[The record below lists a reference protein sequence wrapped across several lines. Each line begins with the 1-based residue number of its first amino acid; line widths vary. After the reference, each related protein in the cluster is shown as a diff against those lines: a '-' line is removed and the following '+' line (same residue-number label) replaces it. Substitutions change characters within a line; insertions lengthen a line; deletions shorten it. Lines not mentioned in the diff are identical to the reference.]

1 MFYSAVLLSLHLTG
15 KAVLQRSG
23 SWLSHNLGR
32 AVLSDLPLVAAHTA
46 KHDTAAVRALASSAG
61 AELQASL
68 LCGLCCR
75 SFFFFFSLTHHS
87 LFLLIHFEQLG
98 PKKTEKPSQNSCKC
112 PLQETQK
119 TRERRSSYRF
129 FKYTSF
135 DPRMWLK
142 KIKTFL

>member
-1 MFYSAVLLSLHLTG
+1 MFYSAVLLRLHLTG
-15 KAVLQRSG
+15 KAALQRSG

-68 LCGLCCR
+68 SCGL
-75 SFFFFFSLTHHS
+75 FFFSLTHHS
-87 LFLLIHFEQLG
+87 SFLLIHFEQLG
-98 PKKTEKPSQNSCKC
+98 PEKTEKPSQNSCKC

-119 TRERRSSYRF
+119 SRERRLSYSF